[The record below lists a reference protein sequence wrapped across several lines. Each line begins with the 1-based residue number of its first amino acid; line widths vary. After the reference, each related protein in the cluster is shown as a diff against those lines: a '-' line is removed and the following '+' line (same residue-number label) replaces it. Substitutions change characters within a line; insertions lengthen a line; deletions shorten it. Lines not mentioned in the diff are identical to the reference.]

1 MHAGKL
7 HTLLLS
13 VQDEHLT
20 LGVDEKIKKTI
31 LALTNISA
39 QPADPSLHAIF
50 KGSLDE
56 LRETLQG
63 APSNSFY
70 PSERAILDE
79 IGATPFIGDG
89 LAKEL
94 LSVIESNNMT
104 PASAAS
110 QLTEFTSR
118 LTKYISHVKNVCKA
132 FQTFHLETATLSPGK
147 AEILISQAV
156 PQDTV
161 VQFAQFLKD
170 IGQWQRA
177 LTTYN
182 EVFSEDAEPVSIHR
196 ISSSDWQFYLA
207 ASPVVLRGVR
217 YCLEQ
222 LNGILLELLKAKQLI
237 GQLRN
242 SKFSEQIIQATQKEY
257 DVKSDTEIGKLAEAI
272 VDESFKGDEG
282 RKNELKTAMTIAL
295 GITAK
300 KLASGDKLE
309 LKIEP
314 LPAPEEKGEDEN
326 DVLYRQ
332 RLDQANEMKTLSEE
346 FARTTHQ
353 LASNAEKISELSEL
367 KLLDVSVEDKEKK

>member
-7 HTLLLS
+7 HTVLLS
-13 VQDEHLT
+13 IQDEHLT
-20 LGVDEKIKKTI
+20 LGIDEKIKKTI

-39 QPADPSLHAIF
+39 QPADASLHTVF
-50 KGSLDE
+50 KESLDD
-56 LRETLQG
+56 LRTTLQS

-79 IGATPFIGDG
+79 IGATPFIGGG
-89 LAKEL
+89 LVKEL

-110 QLTEFTSR
+110 QLTELSSR
-118 LTKYISHVKNVCKA
+118 LTKYIAHIKNVCKA
-132 FQTFHLETATLSPGK
+132 FQIFHLETATLSPGK

-161 VQFAQFLKD
+161 VQFAPFLKD
-170 IGQWQRA
+170 IGQWQKA

-222 LNGILLELLKAKQLI
+222 LNAILLELLKAKQLI
-237 GQLRN
+237 AQLRD
-242 SKFSEQIIQATQKEY
+242 SKFSEQTIQAAQKEY
-257 DVKSDTEIGKLAEAI
+257 DEKSDTEIGKLAVAI
-272 VDESFKGDEG
+272 VDENYKGEEG

-300 KLASGDKLE
+300 KLASGISSN
-309 LKIEP
+309 LKSN
-314 LPAPEEKGEDEN
+314 LCLSQLRKAKTRTMTTLNN
-326 DVLYRQ
+326 DLT
-332 RLDQANEMKTLSEE
+332 K
-346 FARTTHQ
+346 RTR
-353 LASNAEKISELSEL
+353 
-367 KLLDVSVEDKEKK
+367 